1 MTLHPQAQAVLDQLN
16 AAPTPLKDLPP
27 AEARATYDRFIVP
40 QNFDPVPIGTVE
52 DQMIP
57 GRAVICAFASITPR
71 QPTRLSLFFC
81 SFMVEAS

>member
-57 GRAVICAFASITPR
+57 GPGGDLRIRIYHPETADTALPVFLFIHGCA
-71 QPTRLSLFFC
+71 
-81 SFMVEAS
+81 